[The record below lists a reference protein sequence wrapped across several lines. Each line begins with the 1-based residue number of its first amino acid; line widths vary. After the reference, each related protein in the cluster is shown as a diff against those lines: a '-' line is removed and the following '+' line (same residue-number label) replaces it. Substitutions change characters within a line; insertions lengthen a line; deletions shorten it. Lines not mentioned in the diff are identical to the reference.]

1 MPFIPFRSLC
11 FLLRGIISMAIA
23 EARGMSELPE
33 GEGKEGKKVGK
44 SRIHVVSGRTV
55 GGKKRDH

>member
-1 MPFIPFRSLC
+1 
-11 FLLRGIISMAIA
+11 MAIA

-55 GGKKRDH
+55 GGKKRDHWN